1 MVDRFDIWEH
11 LNRPFLDTTF
21 DENEKKLSLKKL
33 SEAGIDQ
40 AELRRIRKRIAP
52 TMLRNMLVWEYRY
65 LGLFDYLN
73 WAYLS
78 PEKYHWAMSLAL
90 RGFGFTSRS
99 FKKSPHSSPK
109 TEG

>member
-1 MVDRFDIWEH
+1 M
-11 LNRPFLDTTF
+11 
-21 DENEKKLSLKKL
+21 KL
-33 SEAGIDQ
+33 SEVGIDQ
-40 AELRRIRKRIAP
+40 AELKRIRKRITP

-90 RGFGFTSRS
+90 RGFGFTSNS
-99 FKKSPHSSPK
+99 TMKSPHAISK
-109 TEG
+109 NNGKF